1 MRVVL
6 LSALMAAV
14 CAAQTIEVESLF
26 QPAPLAGLWKHHT
39 GDDPRWAD
47 PAFDDSAWQSVRMP
61 EAAAQPGYG
70 FSWYRFRVRL
80 PVNMPKERLALMI
93 GGFGSNQAYEL
104 FWNGQRAG
112 AMGEPEGGVWGQ
124 LISVP
129 KAIPVTGPGREAMVA
144 IRLRT
149 ASGRLTFTSSRR
161 TSWIG
166 AEGAIE
172 ERVET
177 WRGERLWNGL
187 PQLLIAASLLLSGV
201 LFLLLPLWRRDAP
214 EYFWFGLWLL
224 SGTAVRVFSPIPD
237 VVGLEGSLATT
248 WIVTLASVGLAPGWL
263 GWMRTLFLGR
273 ITKAVWVASA
283 AYVALFL
290 GNAAFLTAAGNPSSL
305 FGFVQIMLANCYF
318 IFVYYQLGWR
328 SSRAADR
335 MPFVHIAILVYFAV
349 LLATNGALLFSPT
362 SAMAIH
368 GPLARTVTG
377 LLFAFVMTILMNQ
390 RSARL
395 MVERQRLSGE
405 MASAAEVQS
414 LLLTSLPTAGDLY
427 RIEPVYL
434 PASEVGGDFYQV
446 LERTDGSRI
455 VLVGD
460 VSGKGLKAAML
471 VSVTVGML
479 RRESSSSPAQ
489 ILAGLNE
496 GLIGR
501 TGGGFV
507 TCCCA
512 RFDADG
518 TVTVTNAGHP
528 SPYVDGREVD
538 VEAGLPLGI
547 APGVEYGE
555 FVVRG
560 ERFTLVSDGVV
571 EAENAQREL
580 FGFDRT
586 HEISGKSRAGDC
598 RGGEG
603 MGQNDDITVVTVRR
617 NA

>member
-1 MRVVL
+1 MRTIL
-6 LSALMAAV
+6 LLAAMARY

-39 GDDPRWAD
+39 GDDPRWSD
-47 PAFDDSAWQSVRMP
+47 PAFDDSAWPSVRMP
-61 EAAAQPGYG
+61 EGAIQLDEG
-70 FSWYRFRVRL
+70 FCWFRFRIRL
-80 PVNMPKERLALMI
+80 PETMPKEPLALLI
-93 GGFGSNQAYEL
+93 GGFGSSQAYEV

-112 AMGEPEGGVWGQ
+112 AMGEPDGGLWGQ
-124 LISVP
+124 R
-129 KAIPVTGPGREAMVA
+129 IPVAKAFPAPGHGRDAVLA

-149 ASGRLTFTSSRR
+149 ASSRLIIPKHPASS
-161 TSWIG
+161 IG
-166 AEGAIE
+166 SSDAIR
-172 ERVET
+172 ERVEAL
-177 WRGERLWNGL
+177 RGERLRSVL
-187 PQLLIAASLLLSGV
+187 PQVLIAASLVLSGV
-201 LFLLLPLWRRDAP
+201 LFLLLPLWRPDAP

-224 SGTAVRVFSPIPD
+224 SANGLRVFQFCPD
-237 VVGLEGSLATT
+237 AVGIEGTFAASWGLA
-248 WIVTLASVGLAPGWL
+248 LASVGVFAGWF
-263 GWMRTLFLGR
+263 GWMRTLFLGW
-273 ITKAVWVASA
+273 ITPTAWLVLA
-283 AYVALFL
+283 AFVALIL
-290 GNAAFLTAAGNPSSL
+290 GITTFDMAGGTVSTSFWL
-305 FGFVQIMLANCYF
+305 GFSILANCAL
-318 IFVYYQLGWR
+318 IFAYYQLGWR
-328 SSRAADR
+328 TSRAVDR
-335 MPFVHIAILVYFAV
+335 MPAVHIAILAYFTV
-349 LLATNGALLFSPT
+349 NFVTYGALLFWRT
-362 SAMAIH
+362 EAIVLQ
-368 GPLARTVTG
+368 GALARMVSA
-377 LLFAFVMTILMNQ
+377 LLFTFATTVLMSQ

-395 MVERQRLSGE
+395 LGERQRLSGE

-446 LERTDGSRI
+446 LERAGGSRI

-479 RRESSSSPAQ
+479 RRERSSSPAE

-496 GLIGR
+496 GLAGR
-501 TGGGFV
+501 CGGGFV

-518 TVTVTNAGHP
+518 TVTIANAGHP
-528 SPYVDGREVD
+528 SPYVDGREVEVQAD
-538 VEAGLPLGI
+538 LPLGI
-547 APGVEYGE
+547 APGVEYSE
-555 FVVRG
+555 LVMRG

-586 HEISGKSRAGDC
+586 RDSSTKSAQEIANAAKAW
-598 RGGEG
+598 
-603 MGQNDDITVVTVRR
+603 GQNDDITVVTVRR